1 VLVLY
6 RLLADLVMVAHGA
19 LLIFFVIGGFLAWRW
34 RGVIWPHLLIFVW
47 NLSTVVFAIS
57 CPLTAL
63 EKSLRERGGEQPY
76 AGGYIQHYIDGPLNL
91 AGYPWLV
98 EIISFALVLI
108 SYAGLA
114 RRVSRRVDHHSLTPN
129 QG

>member
-1 VLVLY
+1 VLY

-34 RGVIWPHLLIFVW
+34 RGVIWPHLLVLVW
-47 NLSTVVFAIS
+47 NSSTVVFGIS

-76 AGGYIQHYIDGPLNL
+76 AGGYIQHYIDGTLHL

-98 EIISFALVLI
+98 EIISFALVFV

-114 RRVSRRVDHHSLTPN
+114 WQRVFRREDHRSLTPN